1 MTAEL
6 SAELRYST
14 GETADGESALYQVL
28 MSGEEPRRFAEED
41 EAIAWAEQTLRAK
54 AEQRLREQG
63 APGEIH
69 FTTNTDSVCAGDF
82 KVSTRIT
89 VCATT

>member
-1 MTAEL
+1 
-6 SAELRYST
+6 
-14 GETADGESALYQVL
+14 YQVL

-41 EAIAWAEQTLRAK
+41 EAIAWAEQTLREK

-63 APGEIH
+63 APGELH